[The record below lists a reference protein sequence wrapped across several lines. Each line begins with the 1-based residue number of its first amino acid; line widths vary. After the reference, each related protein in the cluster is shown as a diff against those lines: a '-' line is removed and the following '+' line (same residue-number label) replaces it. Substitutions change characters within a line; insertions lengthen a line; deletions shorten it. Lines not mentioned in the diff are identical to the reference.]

1 MRIAVLT
8 TLFLALSAPLSA
20 DDAVKLV
27 ADIDSIR
34 KQHGLA
40 AAAVIVVD
48 ADSVLLEHYSGITDW
63 ESKKPVTRD
72 TYFRIG
78 SISKVFTGIA
88 LLKAELSVA
97 GKELGIIIGL
107 AAGALT
113 LALLTLILLYVGTF
127 LFMGDW
133 LFGSMGWGIIHGT
146 LLAGALIGIIA
157 VNLAGGQIGAYLWG
171 VVWGVLVAVLLSLLL
186 ISNLLREAA
195 VAGAEAVEND
205 IPLHPHL
212 LPTVVG
218 FVVGAAILAVAAL
231 IAGWRSDWKYGSPLV
246 MTIIGIGLG
255 GFVGM
260 LFASTVYDNPN
271 GVVGLGIMVGL
282 IVWISVGAWL
292 ASRRGFDPEARYES
306 LVPRESMASFETT
319 RTFMEQQME
328 RQKKRFMGR

>member
-1 MRIAVLT
+1 MQGVHLSPWSIIEQTRLT
-8 TLFLALSAPLSA
+8 LTFDPDPQDPADESAAS
-20 DDAVKLV
+20 DDAPPGQDVPPPGGDQEDLGV
-27 ADIDSIR
+27 GEAIGGVR
-34 KQHGLA
+34 GA
-40 AAAVIVVD
+40 FMRM
-48 ADSVLLEHYSGITDW
+48 LEAH
-63 ESKKPVTRD
+63 
-72 TYFRIG
+72 
-78 SISKVFTGIA
+78 IA

-97 GKELGIIIGL
+97 GKQLGIIIGL

-246 MTIIGIGLG
+246 MTMIGIGLG